1 MVVIEIE
8 SDASAN
14 MSETAA
20 FEEDVVVTALQ
31 GFSLDESRSY
41 TEQVHALLR
50 HAIVR
55 GALPPHTALSEAVIS
70 TTIKVSRTPVREA
83 LFRLEREG
91 YLEVRQRNGWL
102 VKPLDFETL
111 DHFYELRSV
120 LEAAAV
126 HALCTPGQSPD
137 PLLALRPLV
146 ETWLVDESERSSD
159 CEWLADLDERFHIEL
174 VAAAGNPEIARVHRA
189 ATERIR
195 IVRRLDFTQPD
206 RIGTTYRE
214 HAAILSA
221 VLARD
226 GASAAALLR
235 AHIKDSQE
243 AVRKITLHRLYATRR
258 AKAA

>member
-1 MVVIEIE
+1 MESAFAAIDMPRTLADSAYTTLKRDILEFRLAPGDRFTETEIA
-8 SDASAN
+8 DR
-14 MSETAA
+14 
-20 FEEDVVVTALQ
+20 LQ
-31 GFSLDESRSY
+31 
-41 TEQVHALLR
+41 
-50 HAIVR
+50 
-55 GALPPHTALSEAVIS
+55 
-70 TTIKVSRTPVREA
+70 VSRTPVREA

-126 HALCTPGQSPD
+126 HALCAPGQSPD
-137 PLLALRPLV
+137 PLLALRPLA
-146 ETWLVDESERSSD
+146 ETWLVDENERSSD
-159 CEWLADLDERFHIEL
+159 CEWLADLDERFHVEL

-214 HAAILSA
+214 HGAILSA
-221 VLARD
+221 VLACD
-226 GASAAALLR
+226 GARAAELLR
-235 AHIKDSQE
+235 AHIKDSQD

>member
-1 MVVIEIE
+1 MESAFAAIDMPRTLADSAYSSLKRDILDFRLAPGDRFTETEIAE
-8 SDASAN
+8 R
-14 MSETAA
+14 
-20 FEEDVVVTALQ
+20 LQ
-31 GFSLDESRSY
+31 
-41 TEQVHALLR
+41 
-50 HAIVR
+50 
-55 GALPPHTALSEAVIS
+55 
-70 TTIKVSRTPVREA
+70 VSRTPVREA

-102 VKPLDFETL
+102 VRPLDFNTL

-126 HALCTPGQSPD
+126 HALCAPGQGPD
-137 PLLALRPLV
+137 PMHALQPLADI
-146 ETWLVDESERSSD
+146 WLVDASERSTD

-206 RIGTTYRE
+206 RIDSTYDE
-214 HAAILSA
+214 HGAILSA
-221 VLARD
+221 ILARD
-226 GASAAALLR
+226 GAGAARLLQ
-235 AHIKDSQE
+235 AHIQDSQD
-243 AVRKITLHRLYATRR
+243 AVRKITLHRLYSTRR

>member
-1 MVVIEIE
+1 MDTAFAAIDMPRTLADTAYSSLKRDILDFRLAPGDRFTETEIAE
-8 SDASAN
+8 R
-14 MSETAA
+14 
-20 FEEDVVVTALQ
+20 LQ
-31 GFSLDESRSY
+31 
-41 TEQVHALLR
+41 
-50 HAIVR
+50 
-55 GALPPHTALSEAVIS
+55 
-70 TTIKVSRTPVREA
+70 VSRTPVREA

-102 VKPLDFETL
+102 VKPLDFNTL

-126 HALCTPGQSPD
+126 HALCAPGLAPD
-137 PLLALRPLV
+137 PMRALQPLA
-146 ETWLVDESERSSD
+146 EIWLAEESDRSND

-206 RIGTTYRE
+206 RIGRTYEE
-214 HAAILSA
+214 HGAILTA

-226 GASAAALLR
+226 AARAAELLQ
-235 AHIKDSQE
+235 AHIQDSQN
-243 AVRKITLHRLYATRR
+243 AVRKITLHRMYSTRR